1 MSKKQALL
9 LSLAIVAALAL
20 GACSALGLGGG
31 DGTPSAADGAGAA
44 LPTQTPLALA
54 PTLPSGTATPSDTP
68 EASLTPTEEP
78 TAEEPTASE
87 AAEATVTGGGPTP
100 LPEPTQIGATEAA
113 EEEGEEQPTVQG
125 PNVSRSA
132 QPGIQIQPQLGEP
145 EDIIMVYGDGF
156 EPGETVRLHWAAP
169 GGDPGPVYYE
179 LDADDEGSFEVG
191 LIVLPAD
198 RWPGGAPSEGTEIEL
213 QAHTDSLGENY
224 YWARFKVLPR
234 VTSAS
239 LVLDY
244 VNEDYGYGITVPNG
258 WTWTWS
264 GEDTSDVRFKSPEG
278 AGAGFIL
285 VEEGDVDDVLPA
297 VMAAEFPGQT
307 YTTGDISAGAYPGT
321 QATLDGG
328 RIVQFIPSGG
338 RVYVLSFVNDS
349 GQPALDIFGQF
360 ELF

>member
-9 LSLAIVAALAL
+9 LSLAIITALAL

-31 DGTPSAADGAGAA
+31 DGTPSADAGAGSAA
-44 LPTQTPLALA
+44 PTQTPLALA
-54 PTLPSGTATPSDTP
+54 PTLPSGTATPSATP

-78 TAEEPTASE
+78 TASE
-87 AAEATVTGGGPTP
+87 TAEATVTGGGPTP
-100 LPEPTQIGATEAA
+100 LPEPTQIGA
-113 EEEGEEQPTVQG
+113 EEGEEQHTVQG

-156 EPGETVRLHWAAP
+156 EPEETVRLHWAAP
-169 GGDPGPVYYE
+169 GSDDPGPVYYE
-179 LDADDEGSFEVG
+179 LGADEQGSFEVG

-198 RWPGGAPSEGTEIEL
+198 RWPGGPPSEGDEIEL
-213 QAHTDSLGENY
+213 QARTDSLGESY

-244 VNEDYGYGITVPNG
+244 VNDDYGYGITVPNG

-264 GEDTSDVRFKSPEG
+264 GEDTSDVRFKAPEG

-307 YTTGDISAGAYPGT
+307 YTTGSISAGAYPGT

-328 RIVQFIPSGG
+328 RIVQFIPSSG
-338 RVYVLSFVNDS
+338 RVYVLSFVGGS

>member
-1 MSKKQALL
+1 MSKKQAFL

-20 GACSALGLGGG
+20 GACSVLGLGGG
-31 DGTPSAADGAGAA
+31 DGTPSADAGAGAA
-44 LPTQTPLALA
+44 LPTGTPLALA
-54 PTLPSGTATPSDTP
+54 PTLPSGTATPAPTE

-78 TAEEPTASE
+78 TAEEPTAS
-87 AAEATVTGGGPTP
+87 ATGGGPTP

-156 EPGETVRLHWAAP
+156 EPEETVRLHWAAP
-169 GGDPGPVYYE
+169 GGDPGPVYYA
-179 LDADDEGSFEVG
+179 LDADEQGSFEVG

-198 RWPGGAPSEGTEIEL
+198 RWPGGPPSEGDEIEL

-234 VTSAS
+234 ITSAS

-264 GEDTSDVRFKSPEG
+264 GEDTSDVRFKSPQG

-285 VEEGDVDDVLPA
+285 VEEGEVNAVLPA